1 MAKGKGKGGL
11 NTDSLRDFDEYEGSL
26 NSITNTLG
34 KQSDIYA
41 LINKKLEA
49 TKTLVG
55 SIADKIDN
63 ATDLEDKHKK
73 SIYAAAEAYK
83 KSKQTIAE
91 SNLELKK
98 GNITQDE
105 YNKAIQESYKSY
117 EKVVSAIDTSNK
129 SAKRTVSTLH
139 KMGNEMKSFAEAAK
153 KSEERMEQLGTAL
166 DELGS
171 SGIPAMDKI
180 SGALKNIANKDAK
193 GAKLAIVALG
203 AAIGGLAAN
212 YFGAPLAAAI
222 QATNDR
228 KQTEIDRAKEVGS
241 IESERGFIN
250 KKIGMEIDQSR
261 IDNANEVN
269 RLTIEAGY
277 AQQKAANQFS
287 ATMKSAAAEFSA
299 ASKTAFFGNAIGGVG
314 YASAQMQ
321 MAGIGAD
328 RVAGA
333 MSAAA
338 DATGKMSSAKVGADM
353 AIMAARTGQSEES
366 IASISE
372 AFMRMDGLSESSAMN
387 MQEGLRAM
395 ADNAKIN
402 LGGLMTEMAESSKDM
417 LGYQIKSTSA
427 LAKQITFAKTLG
439 VKFGDIA
446 KAGQSM
452 VLNYKDSIKAEMQ
465 LSAMLG
471 KNVDLSEV
479 RAKFA
484 SGDTEGAMKALKS
497 QGLNPADMDMFQQ
510 QQLSSALGGMDLTT
524 LSKVATNTG
533 RSGGN
538 LQEGNA
544 GAGNK
549 SFLQRSTNA
558 QASLSAQQAQI
569 SADQAIVDAK
579 LSQQITEAYLTSDG
593 YKTYQNSL
601 ADQAVKQANLTAAI
615 TTAFQK
621 TQAYIDAIAQ
631 TNQLA
636 TERAFTENLITAGG
650 SILGGVVG
658 NALGGKIEGMIAKK
672 VGTKIAT
679 KTVATTAGKTAA
691 TTAGKTAATTAGK
704 TVATTAGKAGLQV
717 AEKVGI
723 KSIAKVGAKTL
734 GKSLLKKI
742 PVIGLLAGVGFGL
755 QRLMK
760 GDMAGAAMELASGA
774 AGTIPGIGTAAS
786 IGIDTALAAKDMGA
800 FDKAPTATTA
810 KPAATAAKP
819 VTAATPVATPTVVA
833 ATNAVAATGGT
844 SVVQAAKTSEKW
856 MQDKLTYMS
865 GNLERV
871 VDRTTKTMINTLAT
885 TSELKTLNINTKAL
899 VNLTKTI
906 EALTVATYQGKG
918 NVEVMIDGKRV
929 AYAFD
934 KYKENTRGGDPNG
947 KTN

>member
-11 NTDSLRDFDEYEGSL
+11 NTDSLRDFDEYEGAL

-98 GNITQDE
+98 GNITQEE
-105 YNKAIQESYKSY
+105 YNKAVQESYKSY

-129 SAKRTVSTLH
+129 SAKRTVSTLN

-171 SGIPAMDKI
+171 SGIPVMDKI

-222 QATNDR
+222 QAGNDI

-241 IESERGFIN
+241 IESERRFID
-250 KKIGMEIDQSR
+250 KKIGMELNQSR
-261 IDNANEVN
+261 IDSANEVN
-269 RLTIEAGY
+269 RLTIDAAY
-277 AQQKAANQFS
+277 AQQRAANQFS

-338 DATGKMSSAKVGADM
+338 EATGRLSSAKVGADM
-353 AIMAARTGQSEES
+353 AIMASRTGQSEES

-372 AFMRMDGLSESSAMN
+372 AFMRMDGLSESSALN

-395 ADNAKIN
+395 ADSAKID
-402 LGGLMTEMAESSKDM
+402 LGGLMSEMAESSKDM

-452 VLNYKDSIKAEMQ
+452 VLNYQDSIKAEMQ

-484 SGDTEGAMKALKS
+484 SGDTEGALKS
-497 QGLNPADMDMFQQ
+497 LQAQGLDPKSMDMFQQ
-510 QQLSSALGGMDLTT
+510 QQLSSALGGMDLAT

-538 LQEGNA
+538 LQAGNA
-544 GAGNK
+544 TAGNK

-558 QASLSAQQAQI
+558 QASLASQQAQI

-593 YKTYQNSL
+593 YKTYQNAL
-601 ADQAVKQANLTAAI
+601 ADQAVNQANLNAEI
-615 TTAFQK
+615 TKAFQN

-636 TERAFTENLITAGG
+636 TERAFTENLISAGG
-650 SILGGVVG
+650 AILGGVVG
-658 NALGGKIEGMIAKK
+658 NALGGKIEGIIAKK
-672 VGTKIAT
+672 VGTKVAS
-679 KTVATTAGKTAA
+679 KT
-691 TTAGKTAATTAGK
+691 ATTAGK
-704 TVATTAGKAGLQV
+704 TVASTAGKTAAKTAG
-717 AEKVGI
+717 KVGT
-723 KSIAKVGAKTL
+723 KTVAKVGAKAV

-742 PVIGLLAGVGFGL
+742 PVVGLLAGVGFGL
-755 QRLMK
+755 SRLMD
-760 GDMAGAAMELASGA
+760 GDYTGAAMELASGA

-786 IGIDTALAAKDMGA
+786 VGIDTALAAKDMGA
-800 FDKAPTATTA
+800 FDKKAATPA
-810 KPAATAAKP
+810 KPAATPTKAG
-819 VTAATPVATPTVVA
+819 ATPAKAVAAPAAVA
-833 ATNAVAATGGT
+833 ATKAVAATGGT
-844 SVVQAAKTSEKW
+844 SVISAAKASEKW
-856 MQDKLTYMS
+856 MQGKLTYMS
-865 GNLERV
+865 GNLEKV
-871 VDRTTKTMINTLAT
+871 VDRTHKTMMNTAAT
-885 TSELKTLNINTKAL
+885 TTELKTLNTNTKAL
-899 VNLTKTI
+899 VNLTRTI
-906 EALTVATYQGKG
+906 EALTVATFEGSR
-918 NVEVMIDGKRV
+918 NVSVSIDGKKV

-934 KYKENTRGGDPNG
+934 KYKENTRGGDPDQPAG
-947 KTN
+947 PKK

>member
-11 NTDSLRDFDEYEGSL
+11 NTDSLRDFDEYEGAL

-98 GNITQDE
+98 GNITQEE
-105 YNKAIQESYKSY
+105 YNKAVQESYKSY

-129 SAKRTVSTLH
+129 SAKRTVSTLN

-171 SGIPAMDKI
+171 SGIPVMDKI

-222 QATNDR
+222 QAGNDI

-241 IESERGFIN
+241 IESERRFID
-250 KKIGMEIDQSR
+250 KKIGMELNQSR
-261 IDNANEVN
+261 IDSANEVN
-269 RLTIEAGY
+269 RLTIDAAY
-277 AQQKAANQFS
+277 AQQRAANQFS

-338 DATGKMSSAKVGADM
+338 EATGRLSSAKVGADM
-353 AIMAARTGQSEES
+353 AIMASRTGQSEES

-372 AFMRMDGLSESSAMN
+372 AFMRMDGLSESSALN

-395 ADNAKIN
+395 ADSAKID
-402 LGGLMTEMAESSKDM
+402 LGGLMSEMAESSKDM

-452 VLNYKDSIKAEMQ
+452 VLNYQDSIKAEMQ

-484 SGDTEGAMKALKS
+484 SGDTEGALKS
-497 QGLNPADMDMFQQ
+497 LQAQGLDPKSMDMFQQ
-510 QQLSSALGGMDLTT
+510 QQLSSALGGMDLAT

-538 LQEGNA
+538 LQAGNA
-544 GAGNK
+544 TAGNK

-558 QASLSAQQAQI
+558 QASLASQQAQI

-593 YKTYQNSL
+593 YKTYQNAL
-601 ADQAVKQANLTAAI
+601 ADQAVNQANLNAEI
-615 TTAFQK
+615 TKAFQN

-636 TERAFTENLITAGG
+636 TERAFTENLISAGG
-650 SILGGVVG
+650 AILGGVVG
-658 NALGGKIEGMIAKK
+658 NALGGKIEGIIAKK
-672 VGTKIAT
+672 VGTKVAT
-679 KTVATTAGKTAA
+679 KT
-691 TTAGKTAATTAGK
+691 ATTAGK
-704 TVATTAGKAGLQV
+704 TVASTAGKTAAKTAG
-717 AEKVGI
+717 KVGT
-723 KSIAKVGAKTL
+723 KTVAKVGAKAV

-755 QRLMK
+755 SRLMD
-760 GDMAGAAMELASGA
+760 GDYAGAAMELASGA

-786 IGIDTALAAKDMGA
+786 VGIDTALAAKDMGA
-800 FDKAPTATTA
+800 FDKKAATPAKPTATPTKAGATPA
-810 KPAATAAKP
+810 KAVAAPAA
-819 VTAATPVATPTVVA
+819 VA
-833 ATNAVAATGGT
+833 ATKAVAATGGT
-844 SVVQAAKTSEKW
+844 SVISAAKASEKW
-856 MQDKLTYMS
+856 IQGKLTYMS
-865 GNLERV
+865 GNLEKV
-871 VDRTTKTMINTLAT
+871 VDRTHKTMMNTAAT
-885 TSELKTLNINTKAL
+885 TTELKTLNTNTKAL
-899 VNLTKTI
+899 INLTRTI
-906 EALTVATYQGKG
+906 EALTVATFEGKRD
-918 NVEVMIDGKRV
+918 VSVSIDGKKV

-934 KYKENTRGGDPNG
+934 RYKENTRGGNPDSPAG
-947 KTN
+947 PKT

>member
-287 ATMKSAAAEFSA
+287 ATMKSAAAEFAA

-395 ADNAKIN
+395 ADSAKIN

-558 QASLSAQQAQI
+558 QASLAAQQAQI

-636 TERAFTENLITAGG
+636 TERAFTENLISAGG
-650 SILGGVVG
+650 AILGGVVG

-672 VGTKIAT
+672 VGTKVAT
-679 KTVATTAGKTAA
+679 KT
-691 TTAGKTAATTAGK
+691 ATTAGK
-704 TVATTAGKAGLQV
+704 TVATTAGKTAAKTAGKAGV
-717 AEKVGI
+717 KTV
-723 KSIAKVGAKTL
+723 AKVGAKAL

-742 PVIGLLAGVGFGL
+742 PIVGLLAGVGFGL

-786 IGIDTALAAKDMGA
+786 VGIDTALAAKDMGA

-934 KYKENTRGGDPNG
+934 KYKENTRGGDPNE

>member
-11 NTDSLRDFDEYEGSL
+11 NTDSLRDFDEYEGAL

-98 GNITQDE
+98 GNITQEE
-105 YNKAIQESYKSY
+105 YNKAVQESYKSY

-129 SAKRTVSTLH
+129 SAKRTVTTLN
-139 KMGNEMKSFAEAAK
+139 KMGDEMKSFAEAAK

-171 SGIPAMDKI
+171 SGIPVMDKI

-193 GAKLAIVALG
+193 GAKLAITALG

-212 YFGAPLAAAI
+212 YFGAPLAAGI
-222 QATNDR
+222 QAANDR
-228 KQTEIDRAKEVGS
+228 KQTEIDTAREVGS
-241 IESERGFIN
+241 IKSERDFRD
-250 KKIGMEIDQSR
+250 KKIGMELAQSR
-261 IDNANEVN
+261 IDNENEIN
-269 RLTIEAGY
+269 RLQIEAGY
-277 AQQKAANQFS
+277 AQQRAANQFS

-338 DATGKMSSAKVGADM
+338 EATGRLSSAKVGADM

-372 AFMRMDGLSESSAMN
+372 AFMRMDGLSESSALN

-395 ADNAKIN
+395 ADSAKID
-402 LGGLMTEMAESSKDM
+402 LGGLMSEMAESSKDM

-439 VKFGDIA
+439 VKFSDIA
-446 KAGQSM
+446 KSGQNM
-452 VLNYKDSIKAEMQ
+452 VLNYQDSIKAEMQ

-484 SGDTEGAMKALKS
+484 SGDTEGALKS
-497 QGLNPADMDMFQQ
+497 LQAQGLDPKSMDMFQQ
-510 QQLSSALGGMDLTT
+510 QQLSSALGGMDLAT

-538 LQEGNA
+538 LQAGNA
-544 GAGNK
+544 TAGNK

-558 QASLSAQQAQI
+558 QASLASQQAQI

-593 YKTYQNSL
+593 YKTYQDALNT
-601 ADQAVKQANLTAAI
+601 QASKQALLNGEI

-621 TQAYIDAIAQ
+621 TSEYIDAIAQ

-636 TERAFTENLITAGG
+636 TERAFTENLISAGG
-650 SILGGVVG
+650 AILGGVVG
-658 NALGGKIEGMIAKK
+658 NALGGKIEGIIAKK
-672 VGTKIAT
+672 VGTKVAS
-679 KTVATTAGKTAA
+679 KT
-691 TTAGKTAATTAGK
+691 ATTAGK
-704 TVATTAGKAGLQV
+704 TVASTAGKTAAKTAGKAGTKTV
-717 AEKVGI
+717 
-723 KSIAKVGAKTL
+723 AKVGAKAV

-742 PVIGLLAGVGFGL
+742 PVVGLLAGVGFGL
-755 QRLMK
+755 SRLMD
-760 GDMAGAAMELASGA
+760 GDYAGAAMELASGA

-786 IGIDTALAAKDMGA
+786 VGIDTALAAKDMGA
-800 FDKAPTATTA
+800 FDKKAATPA
-810 KPAATAAKP
+810 KPAATPTKA
-819 VTAATPVATPTVVA
+819 TATPAKAVAAPAAVA

-844 SVVQAAKTSEKW
+844 SVVSAAKASEKW
-856 MQDKLTYMS
+856 MQGKLTYMS
-865 GNLERV
+865 GNLEKV
-871 VDRTTKTMINTLAT
+871 VDRTHKTMMNTAAT
-885 TSELKTLNINTKAL
+885 TTELKTLNTNTKAL

-906 EALTVATYQGKG
+906 EALTVATFEGSR
-918 NVEVMIDGKRV
+918 NVSVSIDGKKV

-934 KYKENTRGGDPNG
+934 RYKENTRGGDPDQPAG
-947 KTN
+947 PKK

>member
-11 NTDSLRDFDEYEGSL
+11 NTDSLRDFDEYEGAL

-98 GNITQDE
+98 GNITQEE
-105 YNKAIQESYKSY
+105 YNKAVQESYKSY

-129 SAKRTVSTLH
+129 SAKRTVTTLN
-139 KMGNEMKSFAEAAK
+139 KMGDEMKSFAEAAK

-171 SGIPAMDKI
+171 SGIPVMDKI

-222 QATNDR
+222 QAGNDI

-241 IESERGFIN
+241 IESERRFID
-250 KKIGMEIDQSR
+250 KKIGMELNQSR
-261 IDNANEVN
+261 IDSANEVN
-269 RLTIEAGY
+269 RLTIDAAY
-277 AQQKAANQFS
+277 AQQRAANQFS

-338 DATGKMSSAKVGADM
+338 EATGRLSSAKVGADM
-353 AIMAARTGQSEES
+353 AIMASRTGQSEES

-372 AFMRMDGLSESSAMN
+372 AFMRMDGLSESSALN

-395 ADNAKIN
+395 ADSAKID
-402 LGGLMTEMAESSKDM
+402 LGGLMSEMAESSKDM

-452 VLNYKDSIKAEMQ
+452 VLNYQDSIKAEMQ

-484 SGDTEGAMKALKS
+484 SGDTEGALKS
-497 QGLNPADMDMFQQ
+497 LQAQGLDPKSMDMFQQ
-510 QQLSSALGGMDLTT
+510 QQLSSALGGMDLAT

-538 LQEGNA
+538 LQAGNA
-544 GAGNK
+544 TAGNK

-558 QASLSAQQAQI
+558 QASLASQQAQI

-593 YKTYQNSL
+593 YKTYQNAL
-601 ADQAVKQANLTAAI
+601 ADQAVNQANLNAEI
-615 TTAFQK
+615 TKAFQN

-636 TERAFTENLITAGG
+636 TERAFTENLISAGG
-650 SILGGVVG
+650 AILGGVVG
-658 NALGGKIEGMIAKK
+658 NALGGKIEGIIAKK
-672 VGTKIAT
+672 VGTKVAAKTAGKVGTKTAGKVGTKTAGKVGT
-679 KTVATTAGKTAA
+679 KTV
-691 TTAGKTAATTAGK
+691 
-704 TVATTAGKAGLQV
+704 
-717 AEKVGI
+717 
-723 KSIAKVGAKTL
+723 AKVGAKAV

-755 QRLMK
+755 SRLMD
-760 GDMAGAAMELASGA
+760 GDYTGAAMELASGA

-786 IGIDTALAAKDMGA
+786 VGIDTALAAKDMGA
-800 FDKAPTATTA
+800 FDKKAATPA
-810 KPAATAAKP
+810 KPAATPTKA
-819 VTAATPVATPTVVA
+819 TATPVKAVAAPAAVA
-833 ATNAVAATGGT
+833 ATKAVAATGGT
-844 SVVQAAKTSEKW
+844 SVVSAAKASEKW
-856 MQDKLTYMS
+856 MQGKLTYMS
-865 GNLERV
+865 GNLEKV
-871 VDRTTKTMINTLAT
+871 VDRTHKTMMNTAAT
-885 TSELKTLNINTKAL
+885 TTELKTLNTNTKAL

-906 EALTVATYQGKG
+906 EALTVATFEGSR
-918 NVEVMIDGKRV
+918 NVSVSIDGKKV

-934 KYKENTRGGDPNG
+934 RYKENTRGGDPDQPAG
-947 KTN
+947 PKK

>member
-11 NTDSLRDFDEYEGSL
+11 NTDSLRDFDEYEGAL

-34 KQSDIYA
+34 KQSDIYG

-98 GNITQDE
+98 GNITQEE
-105 YNKAIQESYKSY
+105 YNKAVQESYKSY

-129 SAKRTVSTLH
+129 SAKRTVSTLN

-171 SGIPAMDKI
+171 SGIPVMDKI

-222 QATNDR
+222 QAGNDI

-241 IESERGFIN
+241 IESERRFID
-250 KKIGMEIDQSR
+250 KKIGMEVNQSR
-261 IDNANEVN
+261 IDSANEVN
-269 RLTIEAGY
+269 RLTIDAAY
-277 AQQKAANQFS
+277 AQQRAANQFS

-372 AFMRMDGLSESSAMN
+372 AFMRMDGLSESSAIN

-395 ADNAKIN
+395 ADSAKIN
-402 LGGLMTEMAESSKDM
+402 LGGLMSEMAESSKDM

-452 VLNYKDSIKAEMQ
+452 VLNYQDSIKAEMQ

-484 SGDTEGAMKALKS
+484 SGDTEGALKS
-497 QGLNPADMDMFQQ
+497 LQAQGLDPKSMDMFQQ
-510 QQLSSALGGMDLTT
+510 QQLSSALGGMDLST

-533 RSGGN
+533 RSGGD
-538 LQEGNA
+538 LQAGNA

-558 QASLSAQQAQI
+558 QASLASQQAQI

-579 LSQQITEAYLTSDG
+579 LSQQITEAYLTSPG
-593 YKTYQNSL
+593 YKTYQNAL
-601 ADQAVKQANLTAAI
+601 ADQAVNQANLNAEI
-615 TTAFQK
+615 TKAFQN
-621 TQAYIDAIAQ
+621 TQAYINAIAQ

-636 TERAFTENLITAGG
+636 TERAFTENLISAGG
-650 SILGGVVG
+650 AILGGVVG
-658 NALGGKIEGMIAKK
+658 NALGGKVEGIIAKK
-672 VGTKIAT
+672 LGTKVAT
-679 KTVATTAGKTAA
+679 KT
-691 TTAGKTAATTAGK
+691 ATTAGK
-704 TVATTAGKAGLQV
+704 TVASTAGKTVASTAGKT
-717 AEKVGI
+717 AAKTAGKVGT
-723 KSIAKVGAKTL
+723 KTVAKVGAKAV

-755 QRLMK
+755 SRLMD
-760 GDMAGAAMELASGA
+760 GDYAGAAMELASGA

-786 IGIDTALAAKDMGA
+786 VGIDTALAAKDMGA
-800 FDKAPTATTA
+800 FDKKA
-810 KPAATAAKP
+810 
-819 VTAATPVATPTVVA
+819 AATPTKAAATPAKAVAAATPTAVA
-833 ATNAVAATGGT
+833 ATKAVAATGGT
-844 SVVQAAKTSEKW
+844 SVVQAAKASEKW

-871 VDRTTKTMINTLAT
+871 VDRTHKTMINTAAT
-885 TSELKTLNINTKAL
+885 TTELKTLNTNTKAL
-899 VNLTKTI
+899 INLTKTI
-906 EALTVATYQGKG
+906 EALTVATFEGKRD
-918 NVEVMIDGKRV
+918 VSVSIDGKKV

-934 KYKENTRGGDPNG
+934 RYKENTRGGDPDSPAG
-947 KTN
+947 PKK

>member
-1 MAKGKGKGGL
+1 MAKSKGKGGL
-11 NTDSLRDFDEYEGSL
+11 NTDSLRDFDEYEGAL

-34 KQSDIYA
+34 KQSDIYG

-49 TKTLVG
+49 TKTLIG

-63 ATDLEDKHKK
+63 TNDLEDKHKK

-83 KSKQTIAE
+83 KSKQVIAE

-98 GNITQDE
+98 GNITQEE
-105 YNKAIQESYKSY
+105 YNKAVQESYKNY

-129 SAKRTVSTLH
+129 SAKRTVNTLN
-139 KMGNEMKSFAEAAK
+139 KMGDEMKSFAEAAK
-153 KSEERMEQLGTAL
+153 KSEERMDQLGTAL

-171 SGIPAMDKI
+171 SGIPVMDKI

-193 GAKLAIVALG
+193 GAKLAITALG

-222 QATNDR
+222 QAGNDI

-241 IESERGFIN
+241 IESERRFID

-261 IDNANEVN
+261 IDSANEIN

-277 AQQKAANQFS
+277 AQQRAANQFS

-299 ASKTAFFGNAIGGVG
+299 ASKTAFFGNSIGGVG
-314 YASAQMQ
+314 YASSQMQ

-328 RVAGA
+328 RVASA

-338 DATGKMSSAKVGADM
+338 DATGRLSSAKAGADM

-372 AFMRMDGLSESSAMN
+372 AFMRMDGLSESSAIN

-395 ADNAKIN
+395 ADSAKIN
-402 LGGLMTEMAESSKDM
+402 LGGLMSEMAESSKDM

-452 VLNYKDSIKAEMQ
+452 VLNYQDSIKAEMQ

-484 SGDTEGAMKALKS
+484 SGDTEGALKS
-497 QGLNPADMDMFQQ
+497 LQAQGLDPKSMDMFQQ
-510 QQLSSALGGMDLTT
+510 QQLSSALGGMDLAT

-533 RSGGN
+533 RSGGE
-538 LQEGNA
+538 LQAGNA
-544 GAGNK
+544 AAGNK

-558 QASLSAQQAQI
+558 QASLASQQAQI

-601 ADQAVKQANLTAAI
+601 ADQALKQANLNAEI
-615 TTAFQK
+615 TKAFQN

-636 TERAFTENLITAGG
+636 TERAFTENLISAGG
-650 SILGGVVG
+650 AILGGVVG
-658 NALGGKIEGMIAKK
+658 NALGGKIEGIIAKK
-672 VGTKIAT
+672 VGTKVAT
-679 KTVATTAGKTAA
+679 KT
-691 TTAGKTAATTAGK
+691 ATTAGK
-704 TVATTAGKAGLQV
+704 TVASTAGKTAAKTAG
-717 AEKVGI
+717 KVGT
-723 KSIAKVGAKTL
+723 KTVAKVGAKAV

-742 PVIGLLAGVGFGL
+742 PVVGLLAGVGFGL
-755 QRLMK
+755 SRLMD
-760 GDMAGAAMELASGA
+760 GDYAGAALELASGA

-786 IGIDTALAAKDMGA
+786 VGIDTALAAKDMGA
-800 FDKAPTATTA
+800 FDKKAATPA
-810 KPAATAAKP
+810 KPAATP
-819 VTAATPVATPTVVA
+819 VKATATPAKAVAAPAAVA
-833 ATNAVAATGGT
+833 ATKAVAATGGT
-844 SVVQAAKTSEKW
+844 SVVSAAKASEKW
-856 MQDKLTYMS
+856 MQGKLTYMS
-865 GNLERV
+865 GNLEKV
-871 VDRTTKTMINTLAT
+871 VDRTHKTMMNTAAT
-885 TSELKTLNINTKAL
+885 TTELKTLNTNTKAL
-899 VNLTKTI
+899 INLTKTI
-906 EALTVATYQGKG
+906 EALTVATYEGKG
-918 NVEVMIDGKRV
+918 NVSVSIDGKKV

-934 KYKENTRGGDPNG
+934 KYKENTRGGNPDSFAGPKPGG
-947 KTN
+947 KG

>member
-11 NTDSLRDFDEYEGSL
+11 NTDSLRDFDEYEGAL

-98 GNITQDE
+98 GNITQEE
-105 YNKAIQESYKSY
+105 YNKAVQESYKSY

-129 SAKRTVSTLH
+129 SAKRTVSTLN

-171 SGIPAMDKI
+171 SGIPVMDKI

-222 QATNDR
+222 QAGNDI

-241 IESERGFIN
+241 IESERRFID
-250 KKIGMEIDQSR
+250 KKIGMELNQSR
-261 IDNANEVN
+261 IDSANEVN
-269 RLTIEAGY
+269 RLTIDAAY
-277 AQQKAANQFS
+277 AQQRAANQFS

-338 DATGKMSSAKVGADM
+338 EATGRLSSAKVGADM
-353 AIMAARTGQSEES
+353 AIMASRTGQSEES

-372 AFMRMDGLSESSAMN
+372 AFMRMDGLSESSALN

-395 ADNAKIN
+395 ADSAKID
-402 LGGLMTEMAESSKDM
+402 LGGLMSEMAESSKDM

-452 VLNYKDSIKAEMQ
+452 VLNYQDSIKAEMQ

-484 SGDTEGAMKALKS
+484 SGDTEGALKS
-497 QGLNPADMDMFQQ
+497 LQAQGLDPKSMDMFQQ
-510 QQLSSALGGMDLTT
+510 QQLSSALGGMDLAT

-538 LQEGNA
+538 LQAGNA
-544 GAGNK
+544 TAGNK

-558 QASLSAQQAQI
+558 QASLASQQAQI

-593 YKTYQNSL
+593 YKTYQNAL
-601 ADQAVKQANLTAAI
+601 ADQAVNQANLNAEI
-615 TTAFQK
+615 TKAFQN

-636 TERAFTENLITAGG
+636 TERAFTENLISAGG
-650 SILGGVVG
+650 AILGGVVG
-658 NALGGKIEGMIAKK
+658 NALGGKIEGIIAKK
-672 VGTKIAT
+672 VGTKVAT
-679 KTVATTAGKTAA
+679 KT
-691 TTAGKTAATTAGK
+691 ATTAGK
-704 TVATTAGKAGLQV
+704 TVASTAGKTAAKTAG
-717 AEKVGI
+717 KVGT
-723 KSIAKVGAKTL
+723 KTVAKVGAKAV

-755 QRLMK
+755 SRLMD
-760 GDMAGAAMELASGA
+760 GDYAGAAMELASGA

-786 IGIDTALAAKDMGA
+786 VGIDTALAAKDMGA
-800 FDKAPTATTA
+800 FDKKAATPAKPTATPTKAGATPA
-810 KPAATAAKP
+810 KAVAAPAA
-819 VTAATPVATPTVVA
+819 VA
-833 ATNAVAATGGT
+833 ATKAVAATGGT
-844 SVVQAAKTSEKW
+844 SVISAAKASEKW
-856 MQDKLTYMS
+856 MQGKLTYMS
-865 GNLERV
+865 GNLEKV
-871 VDRTTKTMINTLAT
+871 VDRTHKTMMNTAAT
-885 TSELKTLNINTKAL
+885 TTELKTLNTNTKAL
-899 VNLTKTI
+899 INLTRTI
-906 EALTVATYQGKG
+906 EALTVATFEGKRD
-918 NVEVMIDGKRV
+918 VSVSIDGKKV

-934 KYKENTRGGDPNG
+934 RYKENTRGGNPDSPAG
-947 KTN
+947 PKT

>member
-139 KMGNEMKSFAEAAK
+139 KMGDEMKSFAEAAK

-171 SGIPAMDKI
+171 SGIPVMDKI

-193 GAKLAIVALG
+193 GARLAITALG

-241 IESERGFIN
+241 IESERRFID

-277 AQQKAANQFS
+277 AQQRAANQFS

-395 ADNAKIN
+395 ADSAKIN
-402 LGGLMTEMAESSKDM
+402 LGGLMAEMAESSKDM

-558 QASLSAQQAQI
+558 QASLAAQQAQI

-636 TERAFTENLITAGG
+636 TERAFTENLISAGG
-650 SILGGVVG
+650 AILGGVVG

-672 VGTKIAT
+672 VGTKVAT
-679 KTVATTAGKTAA
+679 KTASKVATKG
-691 TTAGKTAATTAGK
+691 TTK
-704 TVATTAGKAGLQV
+704 VATKV
-717 AEKVGI
+717 AEKAGVKG
-723 KSIAKVGAKTL
+723 IAKLGAKTL
-734 GKSLLKKI
+734 GKSVLKKI
-742 PVIGLLAGVGFGL
+742 PIIGALAGIGFAL
-755 QRLMK
+755 SRAAD
-760 GDMAGAAMELASGA
+760 GDWAGAAMEVASGA

-786 IGIDTALAAKDMGA
+786 IGIDTALAARDMGA
-800 FDKAPTATTA
+800 FDKKSTATPA
-810 KPAATAAKP
+810 KPAATPAKP
-819 VTAATPVATPTVVA
+819 ATAATPVVTPTTAA
-833 ATNAVAATGGT
+833 ATKAVAATGGT
-844 SVVQAAKTSEKW
+844 SVVQAAKASEKW

-871 VDRTTKTMINTLAT
+871 VDRTNKTMINTLAT

-918 NVEVMIDGKRV
+918 NVEVSIDGKRV

-934 KYKENTRGGDPNG
+934 KYKENTRGGNPDSPSG
-947 KTN
+947 PKK

>member
-1 MAKGKGKGGL
+1 MAKSKGKSGL
-11 NTDSLRDFDEYEGSL
+11 NTNSLRDFDEYEGAL

-73 SIYAAAEAYK
+73 SIYEAAEAYK
-83 KSKQTIAE
+83 KSKQVIAE

-98 GNITQDE
+98 GNITQEE
-105 YNKAIQESYKSY
+105 YNKAVQDSYKSY

-129 SAKRTVSTLH
+129 SAKRTVNTLN

-171 SGIPAMDKI
+171 SGIPVMDKI
-180 SGALKNIANKDAK
+180 STALKNIANKDGKA
-193 GAKLAIVALG
+193 AKLAITALG
-203 AAIGGLAAN
+203 AAIGGLAAS
-212 YFGAPLAAAI
+212 YFGAGPAAAI
-222 QATNDR
+222 QAANDV

-241 IESERGFIN
+241 IESERQFIG
-250 KKIGMEIDQSR
+250 KKIGMEVDQSR

-269 RLTIEAGY
+269 RLTIDAAY
-277 AQQKAANQFS
+277 AQQRAANQFS

-299 ASKTAFFGNAIGGVG
+299 ASKTAFFGNSIGGVG

-321 MAGIGAD
+321 LAGIGAD

-338 DATGKMSSAKVGADM
+338 DATGTMSSAKLGADM

-372 AFMRMDGLSESSAMN
+372 AFMRMDGLSETSAMN

-395 ADNAKIN
+395 ADSAKIN
-402 LGGLMTEMAESSKDM
+402 LGGLMAEMAESSKDM
-417 LGYQIKSTSA
+417 LGFQIKSTSA

-484 SGDTEGAMKALKS
+484 SGDTEGALKALQA
-497 QGLNPADMDMFQQ
+497 QGLDPAQMDMFQQ

-524 LSKVATNTG
+524 LSKVAKNTG
-533 RSGGN
+533 RSGGE
-538 LQEGNA
+538 LQAGNA
-544 GAGNK
+544 TAGNK
-549 SFLQRSTNA
+549 SFLQRSTDA
-558 QASLSAQQAQI
+558 QSSLSAQQAQI
-569 SADQAIVDAK
+569 SADQAIIDAQ
-579 LSQQITEAYLTSDG
+579 LSQKITEAYLTSPG
-593 YKTYQNSL
+593 YLKYQNDL
-601 ADQAVKQANLTAAI
+601 ATQAANQANLNAEI

-636 TERAFTENLITAGG
+636 TERAFTENLISAGG
-650 SILGGVVG
+650 AILGGVVG
-658 NALGGKIEGMIAKK
+658 NALGGKMEGLLAKK
-672 VGTKIAT
+672 LGPKVAT
-679 KTVATTAGKTAA
+679 KT
-691 TTAGKTAATTAGK
+691 ATTAGK
-704 TVATTAGKAGLQV
+704 TVASTAGKSVAKTAGKTV
-717 AEKVGI
+717 AKTAGKNV
-723 KSIAKVGAKTL
+723 AKVGAKVV

-742 PVIGLLAGVGFGL
+742 PVVGLLAGVGFGL
-755 QRLMK
+755 SRLMK
-760 GDMAGAAMELASGA
+760 GDYSGAALELASGA

-786 IGIDTALAAKDMGA
+786 VGIDTALAAKDMGA
-800 FDKAPTATTA
+800 FDKNSVAAPTKA
-810 KPAATAAKP
+810 KTPAATA
-819 VTAATPVATPTVVA
+819 TTVA
-833 ATNAVAATGGT
+833 ATNAVTTTGGT
-844 SVVQAAKTSEKW
+844 SVTTQAKTAEKW

-871 VDRTTKTMINTLAT
+871 VDRTHKTMMNTAAT
-885 TSELKTLNINTKAL
+885 TKELQTLNTNTRAIM
-899 VNLTKTI
+899 NLTKTI

-934 KYKENTRGGDPNG
+934 KYKENTRGGDPNE

>member
-11 NTDSLRDFDEYEGSL
+11 NTDSLRDFDEYEGAL

-34 KQSDIYA
+34 KQSDIYG

-98 GNITQDE
+98 GNITQEE
-105 YNKAIQESYKSY
+105 YNKAVQESYKSY

-129 SAKRTVSTLH
+129 SAKRTVSTLN

-171 SGIPAMDKI
+171 SGIPVMDKI

-222 QATNDR
+222 QAGNDI

-241 IESERGFIN
+241 IESERRFID
-250 KKIGMEIDQSR
+250 KKIGMEVNQSR
-261 IDNANEVN
+261 IDSANEVN
-269 RLTIEAGY
+269 RLTIDAAY
-277 AQQKAANQFS
+277 AQQRAANQFS

-372 AFMRMDGLSESSAMN
+372 AFMRMDGLSESSAIN

-395 ADNAKIN
+395 ADSAKIN
-402 LGGLMTEMAESSKDM
+402 LGGLMSEMAESSKDM

-452 VLNYKDSIKAEMQ
+452 VLNYQDSIKAEMQ

-484 SGDTEGAMKALKS
+484 SGDTEGALKS
-497 QGLNPADMDMFQQ
+497 LQAQGLDPKSMDMFQQ
-510 QQLSSALGGMDLTT
+510 QQLSSALGGMDLST

-533 RSGGN
+533 RSGGD
-538 LQEGNA
+538 LQAGNA

-558 QASLSAQQAQI
+558 QASLASQQAQI

-593 YKTYQNSL
+593 YKTYQNAL
-601 ADQAVKQANLTAAI
+601 ADQAVKQANLNAEI
-615 TTAFQK
+615 TKAFQN
-621 TQAYIDAIAQ
+621 TQAYINAIAQ

-636 TERAFTENLITAGG
+636 TERAFTENLISAGG
-650 SILGGVVG
+650 AILGGVVG
-658 NALGGKIEGMIAKK
+658 NALGGKIEGIIAKK
-672 VGTKIAT
+672 VGTKVAS
-679 KTVATTAGKTAA
+679 KT
-691 TTAGKTAATTAGK
+691 ATTAGK
-704 TVATTAGKAGLQV
+704 TVASTAGKTAGKT
-717 AEKVGI
+717 AAKTAGKVGT
-723 KSIAKVGAKTL
+723 KTVAKVGAKAV

-755 QRLMK
+755 SRLMD
-760 GDMAGAAMELASGA
+760 GDYAGAAMELASGA

-786 IGIDTALAAKDMGA
+786 VGIDTALAAKDMGA
-800 FDKAPTATTA
+800 FDKKA
-810 KPAATAAKP
+810 
-819 VTAATPVATPTVVA
+819 AATPPKAAATPTKAVAAATPTAVA
-833 ATNAVAATGGT
+833 ATKAVAETGGT
-844 SVVQAAKTSEKW
+844 SVVQAAKASEKW

-871 VDRTTKTMINTLAT
+871 VDRTHKTMINTAAT
-885 TSELKTLNINTKAL
+885 TTELKTLNTNTKAL
-899 VNLTKTI
+899 INLTKTI
-906 EALTVATYQGKG
+906 EALTVATFEGKRD
-918 NVEVMIDGKRV
+918 VSVSIDGKKV

-934 KYKENTRGGDPNG
+934 RYKENTRGGDPDSPAG
-947 KTN
+947 PKK